1 MEIRHCDFVR
11 GCTRRLIAPGADDLC
26 RYRDCRLGTGIGA
39 PEASVR
45 HDALCPFCE
54 PEGAVLV
61 NELAFARYD
70 KYPVTPGYL
79 LIM

>member
-1 MEIRHCDFVR
+1 
-11 GCTRRLIAPGADDLC
+11 
-26 RYRDCRLGTGIGA
+26 
-39 PEASVR
+39 VR